1 MKETSGS
8 AGLRQAIGW
17 KAAWFSLLAPLGS
30 LLIVFVSF
38 SLLFHFG
45 PDDSQHI
52 AQLILGSALIIQTIG
67 LIMGIAGGLIATS
80 GLAKGISV
88 IGLLLS
94 VALGFVT
101 VALLSI
107 TIWGMGGG

>member
-1 MKETSGS
+1 MTETNTRLDPKQSF
-8 AGLRQAIGW
+8 GW

-30 LLIVFVSF
+30 VLIAFVSF
-38 SLLFHFG
+38 YLLFHFG
-45 PDDSQHI
+45 PDNSQSI
-52 AQLILGSALIIQTIG
+52 AQMILGGALIIQIVG
-67 LIMGIAGGLIATS
+67 LVLGIAGGLIATS

-101 VALLSI
+101 FVLLSI
-107 TIWGMGGG
+107 TIWGMGGC